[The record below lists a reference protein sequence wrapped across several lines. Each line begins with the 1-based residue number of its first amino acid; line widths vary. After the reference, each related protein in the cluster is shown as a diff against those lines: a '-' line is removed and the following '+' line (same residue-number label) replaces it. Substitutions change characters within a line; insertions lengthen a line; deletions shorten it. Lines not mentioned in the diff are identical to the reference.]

1 MAEINEW
8 WQLMFDDATIAV
20 QEAKVDDFLL
30 WQNIDFQNEIFAP
43 FNDPRSNNF
52 AKIHFW
58 KARDVQLSD
67 PTNWKTLAS
76 FDSGQPALLQTS
88 LDNGFFYM
96 LTSGWTVQ
104 DSQLALSTNL
114 SQCC

>member
-58 KARDVQLSD
+58 KARDVQLFRS
-67 PTNWKTLAS
+67 NELENACFLRFRSAS
-76 FDSGQPALLQTS
+76 VASNIIGQ
-88 LDNGFFYM
+88 
-96 LTSGWTVQ
+96 
-104 DSQLALSTNL
+104 
-114 SQCC
+114 